1 MSNKQSEPHKARL
14 EHKQWNSIL
23 EMMKGNTDIDFI
35 RKLEREWLEPV
46 EDRIRVLRR
55 RLSE

>member
-1 MSNKQSEPHKARL
+1 MNNKQNELDKARL
-14 EHKQWNSIL
+14 EHKRWNSIL

-46 EDRIRVLRR
+46 EERIKGL
-55 RLSE
+55 ETEAE